1 MKTTIP
7 TEEIE
12 QRSGGLTRRAALIM
26 AANVIATA
34 MTFMLP
40 LMLVR
45 TLNQAEFGIYKQ
57 AFQIVL
63 SAMAILNLQVAVSV
77 FYFSAR
83 EPGKRLQ
90 VAHNVMLFYGLVG
103 LSVFLIFLIWPG
115 WVTLIFR
122 SSDLVPHVPLIGLV
136 ILSSLV
142 SNNLDAIPI
151 ANGDVRIAS
160 GLIVAGQLTKALLM
174 IAAAFVFGTI
184 TAILWAAVL
193 HGVVQTVFMAAY
205 IRQRFGRFLAS
216 FDWPLFKAQIGNALP
231 FGIGGIVA
239 ILQSDLHNYFVSYH
253 FEPAVF
259 AIYAVGCFQV
269 PILGMLSSSF
279 ASAVNPELAR
289 CQEAGDARAIIW
301 LWMDVVR
308 KLAFLY
314 FPAFALLFTMRT
326 ELITLLFTAN
336 YAASVPIFAV
346 NLIGVLFAVTIHM
359 HVLRLFDEMKYF
371 RLKLYLVLLPITW
384 GALWLGLRTA
394 GLVGIAIAVVS
405 IQALDLSINLF
416 AIGRRLGI
424 RRRDLAQLAPLLR
437 ICCAAGA
444 AAVVTFII
452 KLALA
457 QLSIFALLCVGAALF
472 GFIYLIAIF
481 LLGAVTR
488 EEQYRLREIFWE
500 RYTRYIARFKLS
512 W

>member
-1 MKTTIP
+1 MKATIS

-12 QRSGGLTRRAALIM
+12 QRSEGLTRRAALIM

-40 LMLVR
+40 LVLVR
-45 TLNQAEFGIYKQ
+45 SLNQVEFGIYKQ

-83 EPGKRLQ
+83 EPAKKLQ
-90 VAHNVMLFYGLVG
+90 VAHNVMLFYGMVG
-103 LSVFLIFLIWPG
+103 LSVFLIFLVWPG

-160 GLIVAGQLTKALLM
+160 GLIVAAQLTKAVLM
-174 IAAAFVFGTI
+174 IAAALVFGTI

-193 HGVVQTVFMAAY
+193 HGVVQTVLMAAY
-205 IRQRFGRFLAS
+205 IRRRFGRFLAS
-216 FDWPLFKAQIGNALP
+216 FDWPLFQAQIGNALP

-289 CQEAGDARAIIW
+289 CQEAGDARAVIW

-308 KLAFLY
+308 KLAFFY

-326 ELITLLFTAN
+326 ELITLLFTAD
-336 YAASVPIFAV
+336 YSASVPIFAI
-346 NLIGVLFAVTIHM
+346 NLIGVLFAVTMHM
-359 HVLRLFDEMKYF
+359 HILRLFDEMKYF
-371 RLKLYLVLLPITW
+371 RLKLYLVLLPLTW

-394 GLVGIAIAVVS
+394 GLIGIATAVVS
-405 IQALDLSINLF
+405 IQALDLSINLI

-424 RRRDLAQLAPLLR
+424 RRRDLAQLTPLLR
-437 ICCAAGA
+437 IFCAAAA
-444 AAVVTFII
+444 AAVVTFIV

-457 QLSIFALLCVGAALF
+457 QLSVFALLCVGGAVF

-481 LLGAVTR
+481 LLGAITR
-488 EEQYRLREIFWE
+488 EEQYRIREIFWE
-500 RYTRYIARFKLS
+500 RYTRYITRLKLS

>member
-1 MKTTIP
+1 MNATIP

-12 QRSGGLTRRAALIM
+12 RRSGGLTRRAALIM

-40 LMLVR
+40 LVLVR
-45 TLNQAEFGIYKQ
+45 SLNQAEFGIYKQ
-57 AFQIVL
+57 AFQIVI

-90 VAHNVMLFYGLVG
+90 VAHNVMLFYSLVG

-136 ILSSLV
+136 IFSSLV

-160 GLIVAGQLTKALLM
+160 GLIVAGQLAKAILM

-193 HGVVQTVFMAAY
+193 HGVVQTMLMAVY
-205 IRQRFGRFLAS
+205 IRRRFGRFLAS
-216 FDWPLFKAQIGNALP
+216 FDWPLFRAQIGNALP

-289 CQEAGDARAIIW
+289 CQEAGDARAIVW

-308 KLAFLY
+308 KLALFYL
-314 FPAFALLFTMRT
+314 PAFALLFAMRT

-336 YAASVPIFAV
+336 YSASVPIFAV

-359 HVLRLFDEMKYF
+359 HILRLFDEMKYF

-405 IQALDLSINLF
+405 MQALDLSINLF
-416 AIGRRLGI
+416 VIGRRLGI
-424 RRRDLAQLAPLLR
+424 RRRDLSQLASLWR
-437 ICCAAGA
+437 ICGAAA
-444 AAVVTFII
+444 AAVVVTFVV

-457 QLSIFALLCVGAALF
+457 RLSVFALLCVGAAVF
-472 GFIYLIAIF
+472 GSIYLIAIF
-481 LLGAVTR
+481 LLGAITR
-488 EEQYRLREIFWE
+488 EEQSRLREIFWE
-500 RYTRYIARFKLS
+500 RYTRYTARFKLS

>member
-1 MKTTIP
+1 MNTATP
-7 TEEIE
+7 TEGIE
-12 QRSGGLTRRAALIM
+12 QRSEGLTRRAALIM

-40 LMLVR
+40 LVLVR
-45 TLNQAEFGIYKQ
+45 SLNQAEFGIYKQ

-83 EPGKRLQ
+83 EPGKKLQ
-90 VAHNVMLFYGLVG
+90 VAHNVMVFYGLVG
-103 LSVFLIFLIWPG
+103 LAVFLIFLSWPT

-122 SSDLVPHVPLIGLV
+122 SSDLVPYVPLIGLV
-136 ILSSLV
+136 IFSSLV

-160 GLIVAGQLTKALLM
+160 VLIVAAQLVKAILM
-174 IAAAFVFGTI
+174 IAAAYVFGTI
-184 TAILWAAVL
+184 TAILCAAVL
-193 HGVVQTVFMAAY
+193 HGAVQTMLMAVY
-205 IRQRFGRFLAS
+205 IRRRFGRFLAA

-269 PILGMLSSSF
+269 PILSMLSSSF

-289 CQEAGDARAIIW
+289 CQEAGDARAIVW

-308 KLAFLY
+308 KLAFFY

-336 YAASVPIFAV
+336 YSASVPIFAIY
-346 NLIGVLFAVTIHM
+346 LIGVLYAVTIHM
-359 HVLRLFDEMKYF
+359 HILRLFDELKYF
-371 RLKLYLVLLPITW
+371 RLKLYLVLLPITY

-394 GLVGIAIAVVS
+394 GLIGIAIAVIS
-405 IQALDLSINLF
+405 IQALDLSINLIV
-416 AIGRRLGI
+416 IGRRLGI
-424 RRRDLAQLAPLLR
+424 RYRDLSQLAPLFR
-437 ICCAAGA
+437 IGCAAVA
-444 AAVVTFII
+444 AALVTFIA

-457 QLSIFALLCVGAALF
+457 QLSVFALLCFCAAVF

-481 LLGAVTR
+481 LLGAITR
-488 EEQYRLREIFWE
+488 EEQYRLRAIFWQ
-500 RYTRYIARFKLS
+500 RYSRYSARFKLS

>member
-1 MKTTIP
+1 MKATIP

-40 LMLVR
+40 LVLVR
-45 TLNQAEFGIYKQ
+45 SLNQGEFGIYKQ

-83 EPGKRLQ
+83 EPGKKLQ

-136 ILSSLV
+136 VFSSLV
-142 SNNLDAIPI
+142 ANNLDAIPI

-160 GLIVAGQLTKALLM
+160 GLIVAGQLTKAVLM

-193 HGVVQTVFMAAY
+193 HGVVQTMLMAAY
-205 IRQRFGRFLAS
+205 IRRRFGRFLAA
-216 FDWPLFKAQIGNALP
+216 FDWPLCKAQIGNALP

-269 PILGMLSSSF
+269 PILSMLSSSF

-289 CQEAGDARAIIW
+289 CQEAGDGRAIIW

-308 KLAFLY
+308 KLAFFY

-336 YAASVPIFAV
+336 YSASVPIFAV

-359 HVLRLFDEMKYF
+359 HILRLFDEMKYF

-405 IQALDLSINLF
+405 IQALDLSINLI

-424 RRRDLAQLAPLLR
+424 RRRDLSQLAPLLR
-437 ICCAAGA
+437 ICCAAAA
-444 AAVVTFII
+444 AAVVTFIV

-457 QLSIFALLCVGAALF
+457 HLSIFALLCVGGAVF

-481 LLGAVTR
+481 LLGAITR

-500 RYTRYIARFKLS
+500 RYTRYIARLKLS